1 MEIQMSSGESDK
13 QNEPSR
19 ETEAG
24 RVFILYVAGFFFFF
38 LKATIH
44 LTKTFCQTEGYK
56 KVVTCPENG
65 GIKTPDKNYNR
76 IRFRSKVYD

>member
-19 ETEAG
+19 DRG
-24 RVFILYVAGFFFFF
+24 RQGLHPLCGWFFFF